1 MNRVKKIVLSKPFL
15 IAVGLVVFYTLAG
28 FFLAPWLVRH
38 YVPKVVQE
46 QLQKQAA
53 IGEVR
58 FNPYVFTFEAQ
69 DFSMQEPD
77 GQPIVGFKRLFL
89 DFELK
94 SLFNWAW
101 TFRQIALEGPQVN
114 AVIAKDGALN
124 LARLAPPSEKPPTP
138 PEKDEALPRLI
149 VEDLSIDQGQIGF
162 TDRRQS
168 KPAAIEFKPLQLQV
182 KNLTTLP
189 GQEGPKTIT
198 ASTPKGETMRWSG
211 VIGLNPIH
219 SKGNFAF
226 ENFQTATFWEFA
238 RDALNLQQPAG
249 KLTITG
255 DYNADLS
262 GAQPAVKLS
271 NLGVAISDV
280 ALKLQ
285 GTAAAFLELPDTRI
299 SGGIFDLARQQ
310 VDVGKIAVKAGLAR
324 LAVDENGNLNLEHI
338 VKPAGAPPAPTQP
351 AAGPGAK
358 PEAGKP
364 WTVNLAA
371 FDLRGFAV
379 DYQDLSRTPGLKSRA
394 GLINIDLKAE
404 AKAGGGQTQVSV
416 NDIVVAVSGF
426 QAQFPD
432 AAEPVIRIEKIGLEG
447 GAYDLEPN
455 RLAVE
460 RIAIAGGGI
469 DLRRQA
475 DGAINLA
482 LLFLPPQKGAIARER
497 QEAAVEG
504 HPFQFSVKTVSVS
517 GLQTAFSDFLVKPDG
532 PILNME
538 DIAVVLNNVD
548 GKSPMTFDA
557 GLKIREGGE
566 IKASG
571 KVDPTGPTVE
581 AEIQVADLGLTA
593 FQPYVDPVAAVDLK
607 SGTFSTKGSLR
618 HGIKAAGAQTEYQG
632 GFRVD
637 NLRVTETGGKETLV
651 GWKAV
656 QTDQLTLQLEP
667 NRAEIGDLKVVQPS
681 GKFIIE
687 KDRSLN
693 IARVIKSD
701 RAAKQPEKAPG
712 ASADPFP
719 FRVRR
724 ILVSDGKVDFAD
736 LSLITPFG
744 TKIHELKGVV
754 AGVSSTKNVR
764 AQIKLD
770 GRVDEYGT
778 SKIDGELNSSDP
790 KAFTD
795 ISVVFRNV
803 EMSRLTPYS
812 GKFAGRKIDSGK
824 LSVDLKY
831 QIDKSRLA
839 GDNQIVVE
847 RLALGEKVESP
858 DAVDLPLDL
867 AVALLEDANG
877 VIDLGLPV
885 SGNLDSPE
893 FSFGALIWKALGNLI
908 TKIVTS
914 PFRALG
920 ALVPGGGEEA
930 FNTVAFEPGRP
941 DVPPPEKEKLA
952 KLAGALQKRP
962 QLKLSVQGRY
972 NPESDRA
979 ELRTAAVRQALAVRL
994 GQKPA
999 PGEEPGPVDFGSP
1012 ETIKALEA
1020 MFGERFGADA
1030 LKVLKGE
1037 LRAADEKTQKEAA
1050 AKGKAAPEGAAAEDP
1065 GQAAKTLFGR
1075 LAAAEPVD
1083 DGALVRLGDA
1093 RAQAI
1098 IAELGGP
1105 GQIAAERMEAKP
1117 AAALEPKD
1125 SISAVLNLEAGR

>member
-1 MNRVKKIVLSKPFL
+1 MVMNRIKKIVLSKPFL
-15 IAVGLVVFYTLAG
+15 IGVGVVAFYTLAG
-28 FFLAPWLVRH
+28 FFLVPWLVRH
-38 YVPKVVQE
+38 YVPKIVQE
-46 QLQKQAA
+46 QLQKQAT

-58 FNPYVFTFEAQ
+58 FNPYVFTFEAKGLR
-69 DFSMQEPD
+69 MQEPD
-77 GQPIVGFKRLFL
+77 GQPIMGFERLFV

-114 AVIAKDGALN
+114 AVIAKDGTLN
-124 LARLAPPSEKPPTP
+124 LAQLAPPSEAEP
-138 PEKDEALPRLI
+138 PEKDEALPPLI
-149 VEDLSIDQGQIGF
+149 VEDFSIDQGQIDF
-162 TDRRQS
+162 TDRRLS

-198 ASTPKGETMRWSG
+198 ASTPKGETMRWTG
-211 VIGLNPIH
+211 LIGLNPIH

-238 RDALNLQQPAG
+238 RDALNLQPPAG
-249 KLTITG
+249 KLTVTG
-255 DYNADLS
+255 DYDADLS
-262 GAQPAVKLS
+262 GAQPAVTLS
-271 NLGVAISDV
+271 NLAVAISDV

-285 GTAAAFLELPDTRI
+285 GAEAAFLELPDTRI
-299 SGGIFDLARQQ
+299 SGVRFSLASQQ
-310 VDVGKIAVKAGLAR
+310 VEVGKIAVKGGHAR
-324 LAVDENGNLNLEHI
+324 LAVDENGDLNLERI
-338 VKPAGAPPAPTQP
+338 AKPAAAAPAQ
-351 AAGPGAK
+351 AAEAPGAGSG
-358 PEAGKP
+358 AAKP
-364 WTVNLAA
+364 WTVKLAA
-371 FDLRGFAV
+371 FDLNGLAL
-379 DYQDLSRTPGLKSRA
+379 DYQDLSRTPGAKSRIGGINA
-394 GLINIDLKAE
+394 GLKAE
-404 AKAGGGQTQVSV
+404 AKAGGGQTQVLV
-416 NDIVVAVSGF
+416 NDIAVAVSEF
-426 QAQFPD
+426 QAQLTD
-432 AAEPVIRIEKIGLEG
+432 SVEPVIRINQIGLDG

-455 RLAVE
+455 RFTVE
-460 RIAIAGGGI
+460 KIAIDGGAI
-469 DLRRQA
+469 DLRRQT

-482 LLFLPPQKGAIARER
+482 LLLEPPQKGVIARER

-504 HPFQFSVKTVSVS
+504 HPFQFLAKTVSVA
-517 GLQTAFSDFLVKPDG
+517 GLQTVFSDLSIRPEGPLLNIDDILVT
-532 PILNME
+532 
-538 DIAVVLNNVD
+538 LNNVD
-548 GKSPMTFDA
+548 GTSPMTFDA
-557 GLKIREGGE
+557 SLKIREGGE
-566 IKASG
+566 VKASG
-571 KVDPTGPTVE
+571 KADPAGPAVE
-581 AEIQVADLGLTA
+581 ADIQVAELGLST
-593 FQPYVDPVAAVDLK
+593 FQPYIDPVAAIDIK
-607 SGTFSTKGSLR
+607 SGTLSIRGSLR
-618 HGIKAAGAQTEYQG
+618 HGIKASGVQTAFQG
-632 GFRVD
+632 GFKVD

-651 GWKAV
+651 GWKSV
-656 QTDQLTLQLEP
+656 QTDQLVLQLEP
-667 NRAEIGDLKVVQPS
+667 NRAEIGDLKVVQPN

-687 KDRSLN
+687 KDRSIN

-701 RAAKQPEKAPG
+701 PAAKQPEKAPA

-719 FRVRR
+719 LRVRR
-724 ILVSDGKVDFAD
+724 ILVSDGTVDFAD

-754 AGVSSTKNVR
+754 AGVSSAKNMR
-764 AQIKLD
+764 AQVKLD

-778 SKIDGELNSSDP
+778 AKIDGELNTSDP

-831 QIDKSRLA
+831 KIDKRQLA

-847 RLALGEKVESP
+847 RLSLGEKVESP
-858 DAVDLPLDL
+858 EAVDLPLDL
-867 AVALLEDANG
+867 AVALLEDSNG
-877 VIDLGLPV
+877 VINLGLPV

-920 ALVPGGGEEA
+920 ALVPGGGEET

-979 ELRTAAVRQALAVRL
+979 ELKTVNVRRAVAARL

-999 PGEEPGPVDFGSP
+999 PGEEPGPVDFDSP
-1012 ETIKALEA
+1012 ETTKALEA
-1020 MFGERFGADA
+1020 MFAERFGADA
-1030 LKVLKGE
+1030 LKALKGE
-1037 LRAADEKTQKEAA
+1037 LRAVDEKAKKEAA

-1065 GQAAKTLFGR
+1065 GLAAKTMFDR

-1093 RAQAI
+1093 RTQAI

-1105 GQIAAERMEAKP
+1105 GQIPAERMEARP

>member
-1 MNRVKKIVLSKPFL
+1 MVMNRVKKIVLSKPFL
-15 IAVGLVVFYTLAG
+15 IAVGVVVFYTLAG

-38 YVPKVVQE
+38 YVPKIVQE

-58 FNPYVFTFEAQ
+58 FNPYAFTFEAQ
-69 DFSMQEPD
+69 DFRMQEPD
-77 GQPIVGFKRLFL
+77 GQPIVGFKRLFI

-94 SLFNWAW
+94 SLYNWAW
-101 TFRQIALEGPQVN
+101 TFRQIALAGPQVH

-124 LARLAPPSEKPPTP
+124 LAQLAPPSAAPPPP

-149 VEDLSIDQGQIGF
+149 VEDFSIDEGQIEF
-162 TDRRQS
+162 ADRRPS
-168 KPAAIEFKPLQLQV
+168 KPATIEFKPLQLQV

-189 GQEGPKTIT
+189 GQEGPNTIT
-198 ASTPKGETMRWSG
+198 AATTHGETMRWSG
-211 VIGLNPIH
+211 AVGLNPIH
-219 SKGNFAF
+219 SKGNFVF
-226 ENFQTATFWEFA
+226 ENFRTATFWEFA
-238 RDALNLQQPAG
+238 RDSLNLQPPAG
-249 KLTITG
+249 KLTVTG

-262 GAQPAVKLS
+262 GTQPAVTLS
-271 NLGVAISDV
+271 NLAVAISGV

-285 GTAAAFLELPDTRI
+285 GAEAAFLELPDTRI
-299 SGGIFDLARQQ
+299 SGVRFDLSSQQ
-310 VDVGKIAVKAGLAR
+310 IDVGKIAVKGGHAR
-324 LAVDENGNLNLEHI
+324 LAVDESGNLNLANI
-338 VKPAGAPPAPTQP
+338 AKSAPAPAQP
-351 AAGPGAK
+351 AAAPGAGSG
-358 PEAGKP
+358 AAKP

-371 FDLRGFAV
+371 FDLNGLAL
-379 DYQDLSRTPGLKSRA
+379 DYQDLSRTPGLKSHI
-394 GLINIDLKAE
+394 GGINVDLKA
-404 AKAGGGQTQVSV
+404 AAQAGGEKTQVLV
-416 NDIVVAVSGF
+416 NDIAVAVSEF
-426 QAQFPD
+426 QAQLD
-432 AAEPVIRIEKIGLEG
+432 DSTEPVIRINKIGLEV
-447 GAYDLEPN
+447 GAYNLEPN
-455 RLAVE
+455 SFTVDK
-460 RIAIAGGGI
+460 IAIDGGGI
-469 DLRRQA
+469 DLQRQA
-475 DGAINLA
+475 DGAVNLA
-482 LLFLPPQKGAIARER
+482 LVFLPPQKGAIARER
-497 QEAAVEG
+497 QEAATEG
-504 HPFQFSVKTVSVS
+504 HPFQFSVKTVSIA
-517 GLQTAFSDFLVKPDG
+517 GLQTAFSDLSVRPDG
-532 PILNME
+532 PIVNLE
-538 DIAVVLNNVD
+538 DIGVVLDNID
-548 GKSPMTFDA
+548 GKSPMTFEVE
-557 GLKIREGGE
+557 LKVREGGQ
-566 IKASG
+566 IKAAG
-571 KVDPTGPTVE
+571 KVDPSGPTVE
-581 AEIQVADLGLTA
+581 SEVQVADLGLTA
-593 FQPYVDPVAAVDLK
+593 FQPYVNPAAAIDLK

-618 HGIKAAGAQTEYQG
+618 HGIQAAGAQTAYQG
-632 GFRVD
+632 GFKVD

-656 QTDQLTLQLEP
+656 QTDQLALQLEP
-667 NRAEIGDLKVVQPS
+667 NRLEIGDLRVVQPN
-681 GKFIIE
+681 GKFVIE

-693 IARVIKSD
+693 VARVIKSD
-701 RAAKQPEKAPG
+701 PAAKQPEKAPA

-719 FRVRR
+719 IRVRR

-754 AGVSSTKNVR
+754 AGVSSAKNVR

-778 SKIDGELNSSDP
+778 SKIDGELNTSDP

-831 QIDKSRLA
+831 KIDKSQLA

-847 RLALGEKVESP
+847 RLTLGEKVESP

-867 AVALLEDANG
+867 AVALLEDSNG

-893 FSFGALIWKALGNLI
+893 FSYGALIWKALGNLI
-908 TKIVTS
+908 TKIVSS

-920 ALVPGGGEEA
+920 ALLPGGGEEA
-930 FNTVAFEPGRP
+930 FNAVAFEPGRP

-962 QLKLSVQGRY
+962 QLKLGVQGRY

-979 ELRTAAVRQALAVRL
+979 ELKSAGFRRALATRL
-994 GQKPA
+994 GQKPD
-999 PGEEPGPVDFGSP
+999 PGADPGPVDFGSP

-1020 MFGERFGADA
+1020 LFAERIGAEA
-1030 LKVLKGE
+1030 LRTLKAE
-1037 LRAADEKTQKEAA
+1037 LKAADEKAKKEAA
-1050 AKGKAAPEGAAAEDP
+1050 AKGKAAAAEAAADDP
-1065 GQAAKTLFGR
+1065 GQTAKILFDR

-1093 RAQAI
+1093 RAQAV
-1098 IAELGGP
+1098 IAELSGP
-1105 GQIAAERMEAKP
+1105 GQIAAERLEARP
-1117 AAALEPKD
+1117 AAALDSKD
-1125 SISAVLNLEAGR
+1125 PVSAALTLEAGR